1 MSKFVKYSKA
11 EWIRDGMEMGIIFE
25 HKDTPAPIMQKM
37 ASSRDDFVG
46 FCDRHGIDPDQLMEV
61 HRRRMVLADTQSA
74 RTTLRKMGV
83 SASREDIDM
92 VVASAAVLEK
102 VAFLGSIKKALGF
115 LATFG
120 MGRILKWGSGIALIA
135 GLVYYLGKAGFL
147 GSPKSVD
154 ESVLKAAKK
163 AGVPNAEKV
172 MPYAAAMA
180 SDQEKLQTVKQM
192 TAVLCRTAGRCGEE
206 GTMSELMKLLKN
218 KEGKISPYAVAG
230 LGAAAIPAAAGVA
243 GIATNIV
250 KSVIK

>member
-1 MSKFVKYSKA
+1 MSKLVKYSKA
-11 EWIRDGMEMGIIFE
+11 EWIRDGMAMGIILD
-25 HKDTPAPIMQKM
+25 HKETPEPILRKI
-37 ASSRDDFVG
+37 ASSRDEFVE
-46 FCDRHGIDPDQLMEV
+46 FCDRHGIDADELIDA
-61 HRRRMVLADTQSA
+61 HRRRMVLADSRSA

-83 SASREDIDM
+83 DATRQEVDM

-120 MGRILKWGSGIALIA
+120 LGRILKWGTGIALIA

-154 ESVLKAAKK
+154 KQVVDAAKK

-180 SDQEKLQTVKQM
+180 ADQEKLKAIKAM
-192 TAVLCRTAGRCGEE
+192 TKVLCRKAGRCGEE
-206 GTMSELMKLLKN
+206 GTTDELMKLLKN
-218 KEGKISPYAVAG
+218 KEGKISPWAVAG
-230 LGAAAIPAAAGVA
+230 LGAAAVPAVAGAA
-243 GIATNIV
+243 GIATNVV
-250 KSVIK
+250 KGVMK